1 MFELWVPITLA
12 AVVFQ
17 TARTA
22 LQKHLTAELTT
33 SGVTFVRFLFGTPLA
48 LIYLGVLLLV
58 TGAPVPEPNGRFILF
73 AVLGGAGQII
83 GNFLLIR
90 LFAHRNFA
98 VGTTYSKTEAVQT
111 ALFGLVFFGE
121 ALSLAGFGA
130 IVVSVFG
137 VMMISV
143 THDRA
148 SLRGF
153 LGGWTSR
160 VALIGLASGAG
171 FAVAAVAIRAAS
183 LSLGAEGF
191 MAPAAYTL
199 VWVTALQFVIMGAY
213 MLYREAGQFRKIFR
227 NFRYSFLV
235 GLSGVLGSVAWFNA
249 MTLENA
255 AYVRTVGQIELVL
268 SLLTSYLI
276 FKERSSRYEIIGMVL
291 IVIGIV
297 ILLRYR

>member
-1 MFELWVPITLA
+1 MFELWVLITLA

-22 LQKHLTAELTT
+22 LQKHLTAALTT
-33 SGVTFVRFLFGTPLA
+33 SSVTFVRFLFGTPLA
-48 LIYLGVLLLV
+48 LLYLGVLLFV
-58 TGAPVPEPNGRFILF
+58 AEAPAPEPNTRFVLL
-73 AVLGGAGQII
+73 AVIGGMGQIL

-98 VGTTYSKTEAVQT
+98 VGTTYSKTEAMQT

-137 VMMISV
+137 VLMISV

-148 SLRGF
+148 TLRGF
-153 LGGWTSR
+153 VGGWTSR
-160 VALIGLASGAG
+160 VAMIGLASGAG

-183 LSLGAEGF
+183 LSLGADGF
-191 MAPAAYTL
+191 LVPAAFTL
-199 VWVTALQFVIMGAY
+199 VWVTGIQFLIMGVY
-213 MLYREAGQFRKIFR
+213 MLIREAGQFREIFR
-227 NFRYSFLV
+227 NFRFSFLA
-235 GLSGVLGSVAWFNA
+235 GLSGVLGSIAWFSA

-276 FKERSSRYEIIGMVL
+276 FKERSTRFEIIGMTL

>member
-1 MFELWVPITLA
+1 MFELWVPITLV
-12 AVVFQ
+12 AVIFQ

-33 SGVTFVRFLFGTPLA
+33 TGVTFVRFLFGTPLA
-48 LIYLGVLLLV
+48 LIYLGGLLV
-58 TGAPVPEPNGRFILF
+58 VTESAAPAPNGRFLLL
-73 AVLGGAGQII
+73 AVIGGLGQII

-90 LFAHRNFA
+90 LFAFRNFA

-111 ALFGLVFFGE
+111 AMFGLVFFGE
-121 ALSLAGFGA
+121 ALSLAGFSA
-130 IVVSVFG
+130 IVVSVVG

-148 SLRGF
+148 TLRGF

-183 LSLGAEGF
+183 LSLGIEGF
-191 MAPAAYTL
+191 LVPAAYTL
-199 VWVTALQFVIMGAY
+199 VWVTGLQFVIMGAY
-213 MLYREAGQFRKIFR
+213 MLHREVAQFARIVR

-235 GLSGVLGSVAWFNA
+235 GLSGVLGSIAWFSA

-255 AYVRTVGQIELVL
+255 AYVRTVGQVELIL
-268 SLLTSYLI
+268 SLLTSYLV
-276 FKERSSRYEIIGMVL
+276 FKERSTRYELVGMVL
-291 IVIGIV
+291 IVVGIL

>member
-33 SGVTFVRFLFGTPLA
+33 SGVTFVRFLFGAPLA
-48 LIYLGVLLLV
+48 LLYLGVLLDAMDSA
-58 TGAPVPEPNGRFILF
+58 TPEPNGRFILL
-73 AVLGGAGQII
+73 AVAGAVGQVV
-83 GNFLLIR
+83 GNFLLIH
-90 LFAHRNFA
+90 LFSYRSFA

-121 ALSLAGFGA
+121 ALSVAGFGA
-130 IVVSVFG
+130 IIVSVVG

-148 SLRGF
+148 TLRGF
-153 LGGWTSR
+153 IGGWTNK

-171 FAVAAVAIRAAS
+171 FAVASVAIRAAS
-183 LSLGAEGF
+183 LSLGADGF
-191 MAPAAYTL
+191 LVPAAYTL
-199 VWVTALQFVIMGAY
+199 VWVTGLQFLIRGAY
-213 MLYREAGQFRKIFR
+213 MAYRDAGQFLKIFR
-227 NFRYSFLV
+227 NLRFSFLV
-235 GLSGVLGSVAWFNA
+235 GLSGMLGSIAWFNA

-276 FKERSSRYEIIGMVL
+276 FKERSTRYEIIGMML
-291 IVIGIV
+291 IVAGIV

>member
-1 MFELWVPITLA
+1 MFELWVPITLV

-17 TARTA
+17 TGRTA

-48 LIYLGVLLLV
+48 LIYLGALLSV
-58 TGAPVPEPNGRFILF
+58 TGAPAPAPHGRFIVL
-73 AVLGGAGQII
+73 AVIGGAGQIV

-121 ALSLAGFGA
+121 ALSLAGFSA
-130 IVVSVFG
+130 IVVSVVG

-148 SLRGF
+148 NLRG
-153 LGGWTSR
+153 LLAGWTSR

-171 FAVAAVAIRAAS
+171 FAVATVAIRAAS
-183 LSLGAEGF
+183 LSLGMEGF
-191 MAPAAYTL
+191 LVPAAYTL

-268 SLLTSYLI
+268 SLLISYMV
-276 FKERSSRYEIIGMVL
+276 FKERSTRYEIIGMVL
-291 IVIGIV
+291 IVFGIL